1 MSSEVKMK
9 LLYEGAETT
18 ILCTSEENIKD
29 ILIKYGVK
37 IGKDSNNLMFYY
49 NGNLLEREKKYE
61 DIVNNIDK
69 ERKEM
74 NVIVYDINSIIKKN
88 RIIKSKEIICP
99 ICKENIKI
107 KIDDYRINMY
117 GCKHEK
123 TGVKIKEFELNQQ
136 INESKIICEIC
147 NDNNKGNTY
156 NNEFYRCI
164 KCNKNICPL
173 CKSKHNHNV
182 IEYEK
187 RNYICSKHNDFY
199 IKY

>member
-74 NVIVYDINSIIKKN
+74 NVIVYDINSTIKK
-88 RIIKSKEIICP
+88 
-99 ICKENIKI
+99 
-107 KIDDYRINMY
+107 
-117 GCKHEK
+117 
-123 TGVKIKEFELNQQ
+123 
-136 INESKIICEIC
+136 
-147 NDNNKGNTY
+147 
-156 NNEFYRCI
+156 
-164 KCNKNICPL
+164 
-173 CKSKHNHNV
+173 
-182 IEYEK
+182 IE
-187 RNYICSKHNDFY
+187 
-199 IKY
+199 